1 MTILATHQC
10 LDRAIALLRA
20 RRFVFLGELFLLFL
34 FLFNFSFSFF
44 SFVNTLAT
52 QQDSQVSNLAQ

>member
-1 MTILATHQC
+1 MTTLATYQR
-10 LDRAIALLRA
+10 LDRATALLRA

-52 QQDSQVSNLAQ
+52 QPDSQ